1 MHVLVTGGAGYI
13 GSVTARTLLDRGHEV
28 TVVDDLRTGHRAAV
42 DTRAAFELA
51 DVGDVPRMTQI
62 LAARPVDAVVH
73 FAASSLVGES
83 MERPTLYFSNN
94 TASTLRLLDVVVN
107 AGVERFVLSST
118 AALYGTPEGTP
129 IPETATIQPES
140 VYGESKYLIERA
152 LGWLARTAGLGGVAL
167 RYFNAAGASGELG
180 EDHRPESHLIPIV
193 LQVALGQRDRVAIF
207 GDDYPTSDGSAVR
220 DYIHVDDLADAH
232 VRAVEALTPGHFD
245 AFNIGT
251 GRGYT
256 VREVIE
262 ACRTVTGHP
271 IPADTE
277 ARRAGDP
284 PSLVADAARLQKA
297 LRWHPKRSDLHEI
310 VRSAWAWHQA
320 HPNGY
325 QDA

>member
-13 GSVTARTLLDRGHEV
+13 GSVTARTLLDRGHDV

-42 DTRAAFELA
+42 DPRAVFVEA
-51 DVGDVPRMTQI
+51 DVGDTQAMTRAV
-62 LAARPVDAVVH
+62 AARPVDAVVH

-94 TASTLRLLDVVVN
+94 SASTLRLLDVIIN
-107 AGVERFVLSST
+107 AGVKRFVLSST
-118 AALYGTPEGTP
+118 AALYGTPEATP
-129 IPETATIQPES
+129 IPESARIQPES

-152 LGWLARTAGLGGVAL
+152 LAWLARTAGLGAVAL

-193 LQVALGQRDRVAIF
+193 LQVALGQRDRVAVF
-207 GDDYPTSDGSAVR
+207 GDDYPTDDGSAVR

-232 VRAVEALTPGHFD
+232 VRAVEALTPGRFD
-245 AFNIGT
+245 AFNVGT
-251 GRGYT
+251 GQGYS

-262 ACRTVTGHP
+262 ACRTITGHA
-271 IPADTE
+271 IPAD
-277 ARRAGDP
+277 AVDRRAGDP
-284 PSLVADAARLQKA
+284 PSLVADASRLQESLGWQA
-297 LRWHPKRSDLHEI
+297 TRSDLQEI
-310 VRSAWAWHQA
+310 VRSAWTWHQA